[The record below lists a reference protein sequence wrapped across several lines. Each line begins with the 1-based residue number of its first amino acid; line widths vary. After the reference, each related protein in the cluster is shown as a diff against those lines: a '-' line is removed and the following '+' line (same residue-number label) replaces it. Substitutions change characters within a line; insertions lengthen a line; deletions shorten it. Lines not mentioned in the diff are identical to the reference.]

1 MNNLINRKIL
11 SVNKI
16 RSLSK
21 ILLLGT
27 SCAYCTLISPLHASA
42 QFDDGEHK
50 SSGTTSSCLFDVE
63 KVSGLITEISNEIK
77 AKIALNPDAT
87 RVLLLGKSGVG
98 KSTLANALC
107 GHVMNGKEDSFNHVL
122 ELSHQNAT
130 NIFAMNSAAESETSK
145 PQHVF
150 LEKHNLV
157 LWDLPGFFDSR
168 GDQQKILNEFA
179 IDQMFERPSK
189 IKCILMLSESDLR
202 EIKLNTIIAT
212 LDKMLAIIP
221 SEEELMQGLSIVI
234 GTHAHT
240 EITPSQYILHLRDK
254 LINVSV
260 PAKNKYL
267 YLLEGL
273 LERKNKNLGG
283 LYSFPTCKE
292 KGLYEKFVGKDLL
305 IEDLKNP
312 NTTII
317 NPGHQIKLSTDV
329 LINIS
334 KVLTENAD
342 IGSMLGYIIPNIIKD
357 LESVNGEELQK
368 WQELF
373 FALTEMYSLNR
384 GEDTAMEMIRKLA
397 EHVKTGPNHNPN
409 MEVVLNNLES
419 SVKYI
424 KFAKKVAPSLGNG
437 LNIPAVG
444 NELNKMVNNLKGY
457 ADSRKETIDKISLN
471 ESLKKE
477 NNRLDADS
485 IKEREDGIK
494 KQLIAQKQH
503 EEHLERVKN
512 SANQQIQDLKNER
525 DRLKQAGIWE
535 RFFNVVIDVITF
547 GVRHWNGHDTVE
559 TVIH

>member
-1 MNNLINRKIL
+1 M
-11 SVNKI
+11 
-16 RSLSK
+16 
-21 ILLLGT
+21 
-27 SCAYCTLISPLHASA
+27 
-42 QFDDGEHK
+42 
-50 SSGTTSSCLFDVE
+50 
-63 KVSGLITEISNEIK
+63 GL
-77 AKIALNPDAT
+77 A
-87 RVLLLGKSGVG
+87 
-98 KSTLANALC
+98 
-107 GHVMNGKEDSFNHVL
+107 
-122 ELSHQNAT
+122 
-130 NIFAMNSAAESETSK
+130 
-145 PQHVF
+145 
-150 LEKHNLV
+150 
-157 LWDLPGFFDSR
+157 WFFDSR

-240 EITPSQYILHLRDK
+240 EITPSQYILHLRNK
-254 LINVSV
+254 LITVSV

-317 NPGHQIKLSTDV
+317 NPDHQIKLSTDV

-384 GEDTAMEMIRKLA
+384 GEDTAMEMIIKLA

-457 ADSRKETIDKISLN
+457 ADSRKEIIDKISLN
-471 ESLKKE
+471 ESLKEENNSKKANAIKESEYNANKDRNTKE
-477 NNRLDADS
+477 NNRKIVDQFQNSENQRIKSTIIEPSKNDS
-485 IKEREDGIK
+485 CII
-494 KQLIAQKQH
+494 L
-503 EEHLERVKN
+503 
-512 SANQQIQDLKNER
+512 
-525 DRLKQAGIWE
+525 
-535 RFFNVVIDVITF
+535 
-547 GVRHWNGHDTVE
+547 
-559 TVIH
+559 